1 MKQILFVNV
10 CVREE
15 HSRTLRLCNTLKKN
29 ILERYPKSMVRE
41 VTLDARQIQPL
52 DYSAVK
58 KRDRL
63 LQEGRFW
70 DAAFLKAR
78 IFSEADIII
87 IGAPYWDLSFPALL
101 KIYLEQ
107 ISVNGITFRYGEDG
121 RPIGLCR
128 AKQLFYVTTAGGYVG
143 DNLGYAYVRSLSG
156 FFGIAGSSCIMAEGL
171 DIVGADVEAL
181 LQQAESGM
189 HEAVEALAM

>member
-143 DNLGYAYVRSLSG
+143 DNLGYAYVKSLSR
-156 FFGIAGSSCIMAEGL
+156 FFGIAGSSCITAEGL